1 MSARGTLKLVGI
13 VFSLF
18 GFVFLAIGIAV
29 AWKTRTF
36 LARAESVQ
44 GRVIE
49 LATDGDSVYR
59 PVVEYAAPSGQT
71 VRFTGSVGS
80 NPPSHQVGE
89 LVNVR

>member
-1 MSARGTLKLVGI
+1 
-13 VFSLF
+13 
-18 GFVFLAIGIAV
+18 
-29 AWKTRTF
+29 
-36 LARAESVQ
+36 
-44 GRVIE
+44 VIE